1 MQALAPR
8 LSGARPKVL
17 RVNSICRWPV
27 ATATRT
33 CSPSASSGHEF
44 CAGRPAWSHPILQHR
59 RAVRMIGQAV
69 AAEVVADVDDAG
81 VSDAADAII
90 RYAINFAR
98 ASETYKVHSWMVLM
112 GILKYENST
121 AAQILKKLGLEDLY
135 GAWHEVLWA
144 LHVCDGLQARSFCT
158 EISFADRAF
167 KVVTAASD
175 FATWHGKD
183 KMYSEDI
190 LMALAAGGVLEGLFP
205 DLNLSFERVR
215 KAVEKQLGRKYQLPD
230 EKSEAGERG
239 PLKSEDDVSFL

>member
-8 LSGARPKVL
+8 LSGARPKVGASRL
-17 RVNSICRWPV
+17 CRCSAV
-27 ATATRT
+27 GITRKF
-33 CSPSASSGHEF
+33 SPNALIGHEV
-44 CAGRPAWSHPILQHR
+44 CSAGQTSHSHHR
-59 RAVRMIGQAV
+59 QQPHHRGRLISQAV
-69 AAEVVADVDDAG
+69 ATEVVADADDVG
-81 VSDAADAII
+81 VSEAADAII

-98 ASETYKVHSWMVLM
+98 ASETYEVHSWMVLL
-112 GILKYENST
+112 GILKYESST
-121 AAQILKKLGLEDLY
+121 AAQILKKLGLDDLY

-144 LHVCDGLQARSFCT
+144 LHVCDGLQPRSFCT

-183 KMYSEDI
+183 KMYSEDV

-215 KAVEKQLGRKYQLPD
+215 KAVEKQLGRRYQLPD
-230 EKSEAGERG
+230 EKPDAEERG